1 MNKKLTL
8 WEHLA
13 ELRKRIF
20 YYFLGFISVFLVC
33 SFFAKQIAEYV
44 FIPYYKYL
52 PDPNYKLAYTG
63 IADVFIFYFKM
74 VGVVSL
80 FLSTPWLFWQ
90 VWLFVSPA
98 LRKNEKKLAIPFIM
112 ATSLLLMGGMIFAYY
127 LVLPLTFRFFFEL
140 NKDYRNVVT
149 LSSIWNFEFAMII
162 AVGLSFETP
171 ILIFI
176 LNYLR
181 IVNIKFLAK
190 NIRWA
195 ILLAFVISAVITPSG
210 DPFTQTVVALPI
222 VLLYLLGLLL
232 CLAIPHSKREEKD
245 EK

>member
-1 MNKKLTL
+1 MNKELTL
-8 WEHLA
+8 FEHLG

-20 YYFLGFISVFLVC
+20 QYFLGFILIFLGC
-33 SFFAKQIAEYV
+33 SFFAKQIAE
-44 FIPYYKYL
+44 FIFLPYYKYL
-52 PDPNYKLAYTG
+52 PDPSFKLAYTG

-74 VGVVSL
+74 VGVISL
-80 FLSTPWLFWQ
+80 FLSAPWLFWQ
-90 VWLFVSPA
+90 FWLFISPA
-98 LRKNEKKLAIPFIM
+98 LRKKEKKLAIPFIA
-112 ATSLLLMGGMIFAYY
+112 ATSLLLMGGMLFAYFI
-127 LVLPLTFRFFFEL
+127 VLPLTFRFFFEL

-149 LSSIWNFEFAMII
+149 LSSIWNFELAMIV
-162 AVGLSFETP
+162 AVGFSFETP

-181 IVNIKFLAK
+181 IVTIKFLVK

-195 ILLAFVISAVITPSG
+195 ILLAFIISAVITPSG

-222 VLLYLLGLLL
+222 VILYLWGILLS
-232 CLAIPHSKREEKD
+232 LAIPPKKREEKD